1 MVAEPRR
8 EARFEK
14 LFQAILAKGLIFSR
28 MGPNCI
34 LSSACLKGPPE
45 RRESKMSV
53 WKEFVKGLWNENPVL
68 VLLLGMC
75 PTLAV
80 TSNAVNGLGMGL
92 ATVFVLFG
100 SNVVISLMRGIIP
113 KKIRIPV
120 YIVVIATFV
129 TIVDLFMKAYA
140 PPTLN
145 AALGIFIPLIVVN
158 CIVLG
163 RAEAFASKNTLASSM
178 ADGLGM
184 GMGFTL
190 ALVALG
196 GVREFISS
204 GSLFEYKVIIP
215 WKTTFML
222 PSQSPGAFIIL
233 GLFLAIMN
241 YINSRKAAREGR
253 VYEAPE
259 GVDCKHCRLCDL
271 GNGDD
276 D

>member
-1 MVAEPRR
+1 
-8 EARFEK
+8 
-14 LFQAILAKGLIFSR
+14 
-28 MGPNCI
+28 
-34 LSSACLKGPPE
+34 
-45 RRESKMSV
+45 MSI
-53 WKEFVKGLWNENPVL
+53 WKEFVKGLWDENPVL

-80 TSNAVNGLGMGL
+80 TSSAVNGLGMGL

-100 SNVVISLMRGIIP
+100 SNVVISLMRSIIP

-129 TIVDLFMKAYA
+129 TMVDLAMKAYA
-140 PPTLN
+140 PPSLN

-163 RAEAFASKNTLASSM
+163 RAEAFASKNGIVSSM

-184 GMGFTL
+184 GIGFTV
-190 ALVALG
+190 ALVTLG
-196 GVREFISS
+196 GVREFVSA
-204 GSLFEYKVIIP
+204 GSFFEYKVIIP

-233 GLFLAIMN
+233 GLFLALMN
-241 YINSRKAAREGR
+241 YINTKKAAKEGR
-253 VYEAPE
+253 TYEPPE

-271 GNGDD
+271 GNAEDD
-276 D
+276 